1 MPVYISNAIFRKIKQ
16 HAEGIYP
23 NECCGFLLGRQ
34 NGNGKDVA
42 DILPVDNESE
52 GGEQY
57 HRFVITPQTY
67 LKGDRQASRRQLD
80 ILGFYHSHPDEEAR
94 PSQYDLD
101 HAWPWYSYIIA
112 SVINKVTNAVT
123 SWVLKEDRSEF
134 LREDIVLD
142 GK

>member
-1 MPVYISNAIFRKIKQ
+1 MPVYISYAILKKIKQ